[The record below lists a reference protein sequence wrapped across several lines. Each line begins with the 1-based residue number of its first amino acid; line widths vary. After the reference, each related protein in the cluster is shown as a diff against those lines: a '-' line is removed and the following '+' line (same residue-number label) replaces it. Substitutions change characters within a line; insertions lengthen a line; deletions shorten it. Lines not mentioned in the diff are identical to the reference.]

1 MRSYS
6 TVTTMFVFFA
16 FLAARHGAAAEPLKS
31 GLQAGE
37 KIESI
42 FEPLNVT
49 GPFAG
54 NPHCLVCENGAN
66 PVAMVFAREP
76 TPVLAKL
83 LSRLDAATAEHKKHE
98 MGSFVVFLSEKEGL
112 AEQLKETAKKHAL
125 KEIVL
130 AIDPPAGPF
139 GFNVSAE
146 ADVTVVL
153 YKRFQ
158 VEANHAFRKGELT
171 DASIQK
177 ILADLPKI
185 IPAKK

>member
-1 MRSYS
+1 VQQLSRFVSLFVLFSLFAVRYS
-6 TVTTMFVFFA
+6 
-16 FLAARHGAAAEPLKS
+16 AAAEPLKS
-31 GLQAGE
+31 GPQVGKE
-37 KIESI
+37 IESI

-76 TPVLAKL
+76 SPLLAKL
-83 LSRLDAATAEHKKHE
+83 LAKLDAATVEHKKHE
-98 MGSFVVFLSEKEGL
+98 MGSFAVFLSEKEGL

-130 AIDPPAGPF
+130 AIDPPAGPA

-146 ADVTVVL
+146 GEVTVVL
-153 YKRFQ
+153 YNRYEVK
-158 VEANHAFRKGELT
+158 ANHAFRKGDLT
-171 DASIQK
+171 DAAIQK
-177 ILADLPKI
+177 ILADVPKI
-185 IPAKK
+185 IISK